1 MILINC
7 YLIEI
12 RSSERNGSRNV
23 ERGQSRSREASLDRR
38 IVRALEVRRRAR
50 EDGRREAEDERGGRI
65 QGHAAESICHLF
77 SAIPD
82 L

>member
-1 MILINC
+1 MLSNA
-7 YLIEI
+7 YFLAKFRFDSAEN
-12 RSSERNGSRNV
+12 EPAKKN
-23 ERGQSRSREASLDRR
+23 EPA

-77 SAIPD
+77 LMIPD